1 MTTLIHPIKITAND
15 PLPIQRRHVYSA
27 DMKSVATIILGGGRG
42 TRLFPLTKWTS
53 KPALCYGGRY
63 RLIDIPISNALN
75 SGCHQIYIITQFL
88 STTLHQHIFKT
99 YRMSSFSS
107 GCIELLSTEER
118 HHDKIWFQGT
128 ADAVRQNLDY
138 LLNTSADYFLIL
150 SGDQIYNM
158 DFLDMLHFAHKT
170 DADLVIAALPIDEHN
185 AKRMGVLQVD
195 DNDFIILFK
204 EKPQK
209 KAEIDIMRLA
219 RPLEHNLSHCSQD
232 ILGSMGIYLFKR
244 QALINLLLQ
253 DPREDFGKHLIPT
266 KVAEGNTAAY
276 IYHGYWEDI
285 GTIESFHKANLAL
298 TQNRPLFDCYNEA
311 KCIYTSPTHL
321 AGAKICGTMV
331 KSSII
336 CEGSIVEADEIT
348 HSILGPRTVVKPGSI
363 IRDTYIMGNDSYMPQ
378 LKSEKMPDQFQIGEN
393 CIIQK
398 AIVDKCTCIG
408 NGVQLINKNK
418 RQHYDHELLYIRD
431 GIIVIP
437 RGTTIPDGFIL

>member
-1 MTTLIHPIKITAND
+1 MTTLTHQIKISAND
-15 PLPIQRRHVYSA
+15 TLTIQRKHVHSA
-27 DMKSVATIILGGGRG
+27 NMKSVATIILGGGRG
-42 TRLFPLTKWTS
+42 TRLFPLTKLTS

-75 SGCHQIYIITQFL
+75 SGCHQIYIVTQFL

-107 GCIELLSTEER
+107 GCIELLSAEER
-118 HHDKIWFQGT
+118 HHDKVWFQGT

-158 DFLDMLHFAHKT
+158 DFLDMLHFARKT
-170 DADLVIAALPIDEHN
+170 DADLVIAALPIDDHN

-195 DNDFIILFK
+195 DNDFIIQFK

-209 KAEIDIMRLA
+209 KAEIEMMRHA
-219 RPLEHNLSHCSQD
+219 KPLEHNSNPSQD
-232 ILGSMGIYLFKR
+232 LLGSMGIYLFKR

-276 IYHGYWEDI
+276 IFQGYWEDI
-285 GTIESFHKANLAL
+285 GTIESFYKANLAL
-298 TQNRPLFDCYNEA
+298 TQDRPLFDCYNEA
-311 KCIYTSPTHL
+311 KCIYTSPTNL

-331 KSSII
+331 KNSII
-336 CEGSIVEADEIT
+336 CEGAIVEADEIT
-348 HSILGPRTVVKPGSI
+348 HSILGPRTIVKPGSI
-363 IRDTYIMGNDSYMPQ
+363 IRDTYIMGNDSYMPRS
-378 LKSEKMPDQFQIGEN
+378 KSDKMPNQFQIGEN

-398 AIVDKCTCIG
+398 TIIDKLTRIG
-408 NGVQLINKNK
+408 NGVQLINKK
-418 RQHYDHELLYIRD
+418 KLQHYDHELLHIRD

-437 RGTTIPDGFIL
+437 QGTAIPDGFTL